1 MTVAGGAAY
10 WDAIAAIIAT
20 ARGGVCG
27 AFADHRM
34 LDSLASGLIAAP
46 YDIDYE
52 RPVSTSGVAEDVMAD
67 LNNNTDARV
76 VAARFVATEARAWAV
91 AAARASAELGV
102 KEVAAGGELLRSPLL
117 QTMLRRNLSRLGLG
131 LYLPSLDAA
140 GDAGITIGQAAVAA
154 ALRA

>member
-1 MTVAGGAAY
+1 M
-10 WDAIAAIIAT
+10 
-20 ARGGVCG
+20 
-27 AFADHRM
+27 
-34 LDSLASGLIAAP
+34 
-46 YDIDYE
+46 
-52 RPVSTSGVAEDVMAD
+52 
-67 LNNNTDARV
+67 
-76 VAARFVATEARAWAV
+76 
-91 AAARASAELGV
+91 

>member
-1 MTVAGGAAY
+1 
-10 WDAIAAIIAT
+10 
-20 ARGGVCG
+20 
-27 AFADHRM
+27 M

-91 AAARASAELGV
+91 AAARASAGGV

-131 LYLPSLDAA
+131 LYLPVSDAA